1 MKRYLMT
8 ISYDG
13 TNFCGWQSQ
22 KNERTV
28 QQTIETA
35 LAIIAKEPVPI
46 VGSGRTDA
54 GVHALK
60 QFAHFDFPI
69 KMTPEQILLALNSK
83 LPEDI
88 RTIKI
93 IQVNDD
99 FSARYDAIQRKY
111 IYLIA
116 KERTPF
122 NRFYKSFF
130 PRIKIVPEKIENCLS
145 YFEGK
150 HDFTSFSKF
159 NPDITS
165 QICYVQ
171 SFIFK
176 EKKDDFIFEIDANRF
191 LHHMV
196 RRIIGTI
203 LNISNSE
210 QKPEIIIELFNLK
223 NPENKLIATAP
234 PEGLYLADVIYST

>member
-1 MKRYLMT
+1 MT

-22 KNERTV
+22 TNGRTV
-28 QQTIETA
+28 QQTIENS
-35 LAIIAKEPVPI
+35 LAVIAKEPVPI

-69 KMTPEQILLALNSK
+69 KMTSEQILLALNSK

-150 HDFTSFSKF
+150 HNFTSFSKF
-159 NPDITS
+159 NPDISS
-165 QICYVQ
+165 QICDVQ

-176 EKKDDFIFEIDANRF
+176 ERKNDFMFEICANRF

-196 RRIIGTI
+196 RRLIGSI

-210 QKPEIIIELFNLK
+210 QKPEIIIELFNQK

-234 PEGLYLADVIYST
+234 PEGLYLADVIYRA

>member
-22 KNERTV
+22 KRGRTV
-28 QQTIETA
+28 QQIIENA
-35 LAIIAKEPVPI
+35 LAIIAKELVPI
-46 VGSGRTDA
+46 IGSGRTDS

-60 QFAHFDFPI
+60 QYAHFDFPI
-69 KMTPEQILLALNSK
+69 KMTSEQILLALNSK

-88 RTIKI
+88 RAIKI
-93 IQVNDD
+93 IQVKDD

-130 PRIKIVPEKIENCLS
+130 PRIKIVPEKIENCLP

-150 HDFTSFSKF
+150 YDFTSFSKF
-159 NPDITS
+159 NPDITN

-176 EKKDDFIFEIDANRF
+176 ERKDDYKFEICANRF
-191 LHHMV
+191 LHNMV

-203 LNISNSE
+203 LNISNSN
-210 QKPEIIIELFNLK
+210 QQSEIITDLFNQK

-234 PEGLYLADVIYST
+234 PEGLYLADVIYRT

>member
-22 KNERTV
+22 KNGRTV
-28 QQTIETA
+28 QQTIENA

-60 QFAHFDFPI
+60 QFAHFNFSI
-69 KMTPEQILLALNSK
+69 QMTSEQILLALNSK
-83 LPEDI
+83 LPDDI
-88 RTIKI
+88 RTTKI
-93 IQVNDD
+93 IQVKDD

-130 PRIKIVPEKIENCLS
+130 PRLKIVPGKIENCLS

-159 NPDITS
+159 NPDITN
-165 QICYVQ
+165 QICDVQ

-176 EKKDDFIFEIDANRF
+176 ERKDDFMFEICANRF

-196 RRIIGTI
+196 RRIIGAI

-210 QKPEIIIELFNLK
+210 QKPEIIFELFNHK

-234 PEGLYLADVIYST
+234 PEGLYLADVIYRA

>member
-1 MKRYLMT
+1 MT

-13 TNFCGWQSQ
+13 TDFCGWQSQ
-22 KNERTV
+22 KRGRTV
-28 QQTIETA
+28 QQTIENA
-35 LAIIAKEPVPI
+35 LAIIAKEAIPI

-60 QFAHFDFPI
+60 QFAHFDFSI
-69 KMTPEQILLALNSK
+69 QMTSEQILLALNSK
-83 LPEDI
+83 LPDDI

-93 IQVNDD
+93 IQVKDD

-122 NRFYKSFF
+122 NHFYKSFF
-130 PRIKIVPEKIENCLS
+130 SRLKFAPEKIENCLS
-145 YFEGK
+145 YFKGK

-159 NPDITS
+159 NPDITN

-176 EKKDDFIFEIDANRF
+176 ERKDDFMFEICANRF

-196 RRIIGTI
+196 RRLIGTV

-210 QKPEIIIELFNLK
+210 QKPEIIIELFNQK

-234 PEGLYLADVIYST
+234 PEGLYLADVIYRA

>member
-1 MKRYLMT
+1 MKRYLMI

-22 KNERTV
+22 KKGRTV
-28 QQTIETA
+28 QQTLEKA
-35 LAIIAKEPVPI
+35 LTVIAKESVPI

-60 QFAHFDFPI
+60 QFAHFDFPVT
-69 KMTPEQILLALNSK
+69 MTPKQILLALNSK
-83 LPEDI
+83 LPNDI
-88 RTIKI
+88 RVLKI
-93 IQVNDD
+93 VQVKND
-99 FSARYDAIQRKY
+99 FNARYDATSRKY
-111 IYLIA
+111 IYLIT

-130 PRIKIVPEKIENCLS
+130 PRIKIVPKKIINCLS

-159 NPDITS
+159 NPDISS
-165 QICYVQ
+165 QICDVQ
-171 SFIFK
+171 NFFFK
-176 EKKDDFIFEIDANRF
+176 QEKDEFMFEISANRF

-196 RRIIGTI
+196 KRIVGTV
-203 LNISNSE
+203 LKISDSN
-210 QKPEIIIELFNLK
+210 QKPEIILELFYQK
-223 NPENKLIATAP
+223 NPMNKLITTAS
-234 PEGLYLADVIYST
+234 PEGLYLADVIYKS

>member
-22 KNERTV
+22 TNGRTV
-28 QQTIETA
+28 QQTIENS
-35 LAIIAKEPVPI
+35 LAVIAKEPVPI

-69 KMTPEQILLALNSK
+69 KMTSEQILLALNSK

-93 IQVNDD
+93 IQVNDV

-122 NRFYKSFF
+122 NRFYKTFF

-150 HDFTSFSKF
+150 HNFTSFSKF
-159 NPDITS
+159 NPDISS
-165 QICYVQ
+165 QICDVQ

-176 EKKDDFIFEIDANRF
+176 ERKNDFMFEICANRF

-196 RRIIGTI
+196 RRLIGSI

-210 QKPEIIIELFNLK
+210 QKPEIIIELFNQK

-234 PEGLYLADVIYST
+234 PEGLYLADVIYRA